1 MGVPASRPAPRS
13 TAFDQGEPDTFP
25 ELGKKRTTRKEV
37 TGEPY
42 WSRCHSCDE
51 VFTTVASEDRHL
63 TATHHS
69 RYDVLER
76 NP

>member
-1 MGVPASRPAPRS
+1 VSARLTTAEARALGLSVPEARA
-13 TAFDQGEPDTFP
+13 
-25 ELGKKRTTRKEV
+25 RTTRKEV
-37 TGEPY
+37 TGIPY
-42 WSRCHSCDE
+42 WSRCHTCDE

-69 RYDVLER
+69 RYSVLER